1 MEQIETS
8 PAETA
13 QSHPRRRFWIRA
25 LLGVAVVVLLAL
37 GGLWARLF
45 VGPMAVPDA
54 MQARIEATIND
65 AMTTGDVSVG
75 DMRLALPQGGR
86 APAIEFRD
94 VALTAPDG
102 ELRAVFP
109 GLQVRVAPGPL
120 VGGALRVRSVI
131 VTDAGVNLR
140 RAEDGRLDLGFAGAD
155 PSEAPAT
162 EVSLADTLARLDRM
176 FSSAI
181 FSELQD
187 VRGEGMDVLLTDAM
201 TGRDMRLHGATM
213 MLVREGGQLG
223 LSVGGRL
230 DGSRNATLDIALSR
244 NAGDGQTEVSVVFD
258 TLAAR
263 DLAASSPALAW
274 LDLMRA
280 PIDGSLSATLG
291 DDGTLGA
298 VDGQLQIGA
307 GFVTLPGQDEPVPF
321 NAMAARLAY
330 DPDTRR
336 AELRDVRLSSDQLSF
351 TARGHA
357 DVAPEG
363 DIYVGQFTLADIAAD
378 PDGLFDAPLAVDGA
392 SVDLRLTL
400 GETVVAE
407 VGQAVIYDDDLR
419 GRVNGTLRA
428 APDGLTLALDAH
440 VDHADVA
447 TVLSYWPRAAI
458 PNTRWWVEERLL
470 AAQVR
475 GVDFA
480 LRQGPDAPALYELSF
495 DFTDTDLVALPAA
508 PPIRNASG
516 VLNLQNTRLVVRLDE
531 GGIAVPGQGAAG
543 LGGSN
548 MVIDDVSVRGPL
560 AEFDL
565 AISGAVP
572 DVMHVLAGPPFAALA
587 ASELAPEDIG
597 TGQLTARA
605 RLATRLVER
614 DANADGDGGL
624 GGLEINVDGEVAD
637 FRANDLVPG
646 RSLEAER
653 LTIRMT
659 REELAIGGRAVF
671 DGVPVSGQWS
681 VQVGPGSDP
690 GSLVQARATLDRQS
704 LATFGVSVP
713 DWLMSGRGAADLTV
727 FLRSNGPAT
736 MQVRS
741 ELAGIGLAIPPL
753 AWRLPEA
760 ATGTFRAD
768 IRLGP
773 RPEVRQISLSGADLT
788 LDGAISFTDDG
799 WLDRFS
805 AGQFRIGDWLD
816 VQGGLISRRGQAP
829 AIEVSG
835 GLLDFRFMPSL
846 ASTGGSSSGD
856 IGPLNIALDRMQI
869 ANGIALTNLRA
880 DLEGG
885 TMSGDFRGLVNG
897 TAAVTGQLVPGTN
910 GPSVRM
916 QSDDGGA
923 VLRAA
928 NIITNIHGGPFD
940 LVLAARPEQGQYNG
954 RLSID
959 SPRLRDAPV
968 MAEILNLIS
977 VVGLLEQ
984 LGGEGINLGRVNAE
998 FRVTPDQITVTE
1010 GAAVGPSMGIS
1021 MDGVY
1026 DVASERYEMQG
1037 VVSPFYLVNGLF
1049 GAIFAPR
1056 DEGLFGFNYRVI
1068 GDPEDT
1074 RVSVNP
1080 LSLLTPGIFREIFR
1094 APPPDFSQ

>member
-1 MEQIETS
+1 MEQMEQSETF
-8 PAETA
+8 PTETT
-13 QSHPRRRFWIRA
+13 HPRRRFWIRA
-25 LLGVAVVVLLAL
+25 LVVVALVVLLPLCA
-37 GGLWARLF
+37 LWARL
-45 VGPMAVPDA
+45 VVAPMALPDG

-65 AMTTGDVSVG
+65 AMTKGDVSVG
-75 DMRLALPQGGR
+75 EMRLALPQGGR
-86 APAIEFRD
+86 APEVEFRD
-94 VALTAPDG
+94 VALTTPEG
-102 ELRAVFP
+102 EVRARFP
-109 GLQVRVAPGPL
+109 GLRVRVAPGPL
-120 VGGALRVRSVI
+120 IGGALRVRNVT
-131 VTDAGVNLR
+131 VTDAGLNLR
-140 RAEDGRLDLGFAGAD
+140 RGEDGRLDLGFAGTG
-155 PSEAPAT
+155 PSEAEAAD
-162 EVSLADTLARLDRM
+162 VSLADTLARLDRM
-176 FSSAI
+176 FASSI
-181 FSELQD
+181 FSELEE
-187 VRGEGMDVLLTDAM
+187 VRGEGMDVLLADAT
-201 TGRDMRLHGATM
+201 TGRDIRLHEATM
-213 MLVREGGQLG
+213 VLERQNGQLG
-223 LSVGGRL
+223 LSLGGRL
-230 DGSRNATLDIALSR
+230 DGSRDATLDIMLNR
-244 NAGDGQTEVSVVFD
+244 RAGGGQTDVAIVFD

-280 PIDGSLSATLG
+280 PIDGTLTATMG

-307 GFVTLPGQDEPVPF
+307 GVVSLPGQDDPMPF
-321 NAMAARLAY
+321 NAMAAQLAY

-336 AELRDVRLSSDQLSF
+336 AELSDVRLSSDQLSF

-357 DVAPEG
+357 DVGPDG

-378 PDGLFDAPLAVDGA
+378 PDGLFDAPLAIDGA

-400 GETVVAE
+400 GEAVLAE

-419 GRVNGTLRA
+419 ATVNGTLRA
-428 APDGLTLALDAH
+428 APDGVGLALDAH
-440 VDHADVA
+440 VSRVDVA

-470 AAQVR
+470 SGQVE

-480 LRQGPDAPALYELSF
+480 LRQAPAQPATYEMSF
-495 DFTDTDLVALPAA
+495 DFTETDIRALPAA
-508 PPIRNASG
+508 PPIRDASG
-516 VLNLQNTRLVVRLDE
+516 FLNLQNTRLVV
-531 GGIAVPGQGAAG
+531 GIDSGIIAIPGQGDAV

-548 MVIDDVSVRGPL
+548 MVIEDVSVRGPW

-565 AISGAVP
+565 AISGQVP
-572 DVMHVLAGPPFAALA
+572 DVMHVLAGPPFDALA
-587 ASELAPEDIG
+587 ASGLTPEQIG
-597 TGQLTARA
+597 AGQLSARV
-605 RLATRLVER
+605 RVATRLMER
-614 DANADGDGGL
+614 DAEAGL
-624 GGLEINVDGEVAD
+624 GGLEINVDGEVVD
-637 FRANDLVPG
+637 FRASELVPD
-646 RSLEAER
+646 RTLAAER

-659 REELAIGGRAVF
+659 RDELAIGGRAVF

-681 VQVGPGSDP
+681 VQIGPGSDP

-704 LATFGVSVP
+704 LARFGVAVP
-713 DWLMSGRGAADLTV
+713 EWLMSGRGPADLTV
-727 FLRSNGPAT
+727 FLRTNGPAT

-753 AWRLPEA
+753 AWRLPES
-760 ATGTFRAD
+760 ATGVFSAD
-768 IRLGP
+768 IRLGS

-788 LDGAISFTDDG
+788 LRGAISFADDG
-799 WLDRFS
+799 GLNRFS
-805 AGQFRIGDWLD
+805 AEQFRVGDWLD
-816 VQGGLISRRGQAP
+816 VQGGLVARRGQSP

-869 ANGIALTNLRA
+869 ADGIALTNLRA
-880 DLEGG
+880 DLDGA

-897 TAAVTGQLVPGTN
+897 AAAVSGQLVPGAN

-928 NIITNIHGGPFD
+928 NIITNVHGGPFD

-984 LGGEGINLGRVNAE
+984 LGGDGINLGRVNAE

-1010 GAAVGPSMGIS
+1010 GAAIGPSMGIS
-1021 MDGVY
+1021 MDGIY

>member
-1 MEQIETS
+1 MEQSETS
-8 PAETA
+8 PAETT
-13 QSHPRRRFWIRA
+13 HPRRRFWFRA
-25 LLGVAVVVLLAL
+25 LGVVLLVLLLPVVA
-37 GGLWARLF
+37 LWARLF
-45 VGPMAVPDA
+45 VAPMTLPDG

-75 DMRLALPQGGR
+75 DMRLALPEGGR
-86 APAIEFRD
+86 APEIEFQD
-94 VALTAPDG
+94 VALSTPEG
-102 ELRAVFP
+102 EVRALFP
-109 GLQVRVAPGPL
+109 GLRVRVAPGPL
-120 VGGALRVRSVI
+120 VGGALRVRNVT
-131 VTDAGVNLR
+131 VTDAGLNLR
-140 RAEDGRLDLGFAGAD
+140 RGEDGRLDLGFAGAETNET
-155 PSEAPAT
+155 EAP

-176 FSSAI
+176 FASAI
-181 FSELQD
+181 FSQLEE
-187 VRGEGMDVLLTDAM
+187 VRGEGMTVRLTDAM
-201 TGRDMRLHGATM
+201 TDRDMRLHGATM
-213 MLVREGGQLG
+213 VLERRQGQMG
-223 LSVGGRL
+223 LSVVGRL
-230 DGSRNATLDIALSR
+230 DGSRDATLDISLNR
-244 NAGDGQTEVSVVFD
+244 RAGGGETEVSLVFD

-280 PIDGSLSATLG
+280 PIDGSLTATMG

-298 VDGQLQIGA
+298 VDGQLRIGA
-307 GFVTLPGQDEPVPF
+307 GVLSLPGQDDPVPF

-336 AELRDVRLSSDQLSF
+336 ADLRDVRLSADQLSF

-357 DVAPEG
+357 DVAPDG
-363 DIYVGQFTLADIAAD
+363 SMYVGQFTLGDIVAD
-378 PDGLFDAPLAVDGA
+378 PEGLFDAPLAIDGA

-400 GETVVAE
+400 GEAVVAE
-407 VGQAVIYDDDLR
+407 VGQAVLYDDDLR
-419 GRVNGTLRA
+419 ATASGTLRA
-428 APDGLTLALDAH
+428 APDGVSMAVDAH
-440 VDHADVA
+440 
-447 TVLSYWPRAAI
+447 LSRANVRTILTYWPRAAI
-458 PNTRWWVEERLL
+458 PNSRWWVEERLL
-470 AAQVR
+470 AAEVE

-480 LRQGPDAPALYELSF
+480 LRRGPGEPTRYEVSF
-495 DFTDTDLVALPAA
+495 DFSGADIRALPAA
-508 PPIRNASG
+508 PPIRDASG
-516 VLNLQNTRLVVRLDE
+516 VFNLQDTRMVVGIDSGRISVE
-531 GGIAVPGQGAAG
+531 GQSAAS
-543 LGGSN
+543 LGGST
-548 MVIDDVSVRGPL
+548 MVIDDVSVRGPR

-572 DVMHVLAGPPFAALA
+572 DVMHVLAGPPFAVLQ
-587 ASELAPEDIG
+587 ASGFEPEDIG
-597 TGQLTARA
+597 TGVLTARA
-605 RLATRLVER
+605 RLATRLVQQ
-614 DANADGDGGL
+614 DADAGL
-624 GGLEINVDGEVAD
+624 SGLEIDVDGEVTD
-637 FRANDLVPG
+637 FRATELVPG
-646 RSLEAER
+646 RTLEAER
-653 LTIRMT
+653 LTIRMN
-659 REELAIGGRAVF
+659 REELAIGGRARF

-681 VQVGPGSDP
+681 VQVSPGADP
-690 GSLVQARATLDRQS
+690 GSLVQARATLDRQA
-704 LATFGVSVP
+704 LETFGVALP
-713 DWLMSGRGAADLTV
+713 DWLLTGRGPADLTV
-727 FLRSNGPAT
+727 FLRANGPAT
-736 MQVRS
+736 MQIRS
-741 ELAGIGLAIPPL
+741 ELDGIGLAIPPL

-760 ATGTFRAD
+760 ATGAFSAD

-788 LDGAISFTDDG
+788 LEGAISFTNDG

-805 AGQFRIGDWLD
+805 AGQFRVGDWLD
-816 VQGGLISRRGQAP
+816 VRGGLVARRGQSP

-846 ASTGGSSSGD
+846 SSTGGSSSGD
-856 IGPLNIALDRMQI
+856 VGPLNIALDRMQI

-880 DLEGG
+880 DLDGA
-885 TMSGDFRGLVNG
+885 TMSGDFRGLVNE
-897 TAAVTGQLVPGTN
+897 TAAVTGQLVPGAN

-940 LVLAARPEQGQYNG
+940 LILTSRAEQGQYDG
-954 RLSID
+954 QVTIE

-984 LGGEGINLGRVNAE
+984 LGGDGINLGQVNGR
-998 FRVTPDQITVTE
+998 FRVTPDQITVTQ

-1026 DVASERYEMQG
+1026 DVASERYELQG

-1049 GAIFAPR
+1049 GAIFATR
-1056 DEGLFGFNYRVI
+1056 QEGLFGFNYRVI
-1068 GDPEDT
+1068 GDAEDT